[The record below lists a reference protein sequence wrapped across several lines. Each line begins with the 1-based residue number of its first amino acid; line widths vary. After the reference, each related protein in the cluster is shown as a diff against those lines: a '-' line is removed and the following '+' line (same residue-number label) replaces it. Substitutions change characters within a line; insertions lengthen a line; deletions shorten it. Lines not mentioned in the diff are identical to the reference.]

1 MEIAEFILFL
11 SGRVYSDFQNL
22 YNSAMIVKT
31 RYAIEDS
38 KSN

>member
-1 MEIAEFILFL
+1 MGTEEFILFL
-11 SGRVYSDFQNL
+11 SELVYSDFQNL

-31 RYAIEDS
+31 LYTIAVS